1 MHDRKLV
8 YNVIDEEREYQDSL
22 PLTRTD
28 GSSKTVGDYVVM
40 MQYYQNQLV
49 EEWTMNPGD
58 KAALNVIR
66 KIAAIAVHC
75 MEDHG
80 VEKRFD
86 IESLMSSRGR
96 PVNK

>member
-1 MHDRKLV
+1 MHDRHLV
-8 YNVIDEEREYQDSL
+8 YSAIDEEREYQDNL
-22 PLTRTD
+22 PSTRTD
-28 GSSKTVGDYVVM
+28 GRPKTVGEYVAM

-58 KAALNVIR
+58 KAALDVMR

-86 IESLMSSRGR
+86 ISSLMSSRGR
-96 PVNK
+96 PENK